1 MIYSL
6 VVNSFK
12 SLATLYLVFISRIY
26 RKFFTPMI
34 NIIRYILTTVLLLTL
49 SFNGQAQQVSAQ
61 QIEQFKKLP
70 KSQQESLAK
79 SLGIDLSA
87 IEAQLS
93 GGSKQKAPVNTP
105 VSTRTS
111 VSDNTDNPNQ
121 KETDGLKDA
130 ELLFKKLP
138 RFGLNVFANAPSTFS
153 PTMDIAIPEGYILG
167 TGDSV
172 LVQIFGKENREINL
186 TINREGELVFPTLGP
201 IMVAGLTFSELKAFI
216 VNKIKQKIIGVDA
229 VVSLEELRSM
239 RIFVLGDAY
248 KPGPYT
254 LSSLSS
260 VTHAIF
266 AAGGVSDIGS
276 LRNIQ
281 LKRNDKI
288 IQQVDLYDLLIKG
301 DSSSDVLLQSGDVV
315 FIPPQSKS
323 VSIIGEVRRPAIY
336 ELNEYDDF
344 ASVIAMA
351 GGLLPSAYPKSTI
364 VERYNQS
371 NLRSILNIDLSD
383 EKQRSK
389 KVQAGDYIRILK
401 SSDLYEESI
410 TLIGAVTRPGK
421 YQWRPEM
428 ALLDLLP
435 RADSHLLAYADLNY
449 AIIVREKDA
458 AKNIEVLQV
467 NLANIFSTE
476 NSIFNHVL
484 EKNDKVIVFSSAT
497 KSSDERL
504 LLDELAYTK
513 KELLAKERRLA
524 IESNKTREFWLKF
537 DQTISVKDDSDALI
551 EQSMSQISGGDVKEQ
566 LNIRDVALF
575 SRKRLLVPIIN
586 KLRRQAGAG
595 QPIQLIEVDGEVKF
609 PGIYPMGKNS
619 RVKELIAAAG
629 GVKESAYLAR
639 AELTR
644 TELRGISSTKVS
656 KNIKLGNALKGI
668 VDDNLLVQSKDRL
681 NVHRIPSW
689 SENHVIELRG
699 EVMFPGKYTVRR
711 GDKLSNIIEKA
722 GGLTTFADPNGSV
735 FSREKLKALE
745 LQNLIKVS
753 SDLRIEMATKSL
765 SNNSTVT
772 SYSEVQSLLA
782 DLTKVEPV
790 GRLVINLPEIIAK
803 NDYDVSVE
811 GGDVLYIPNRKN
823 SINVMG
829 QVQVNSS
836 HMFDSS
842 QSVEDYIKQSGGV
855 KKRADKD
862 RIYIISSNGSIRMLE
877 ESNWFSSNGSSNLR
891 PGDSIVIPLDS
902 EYMNNLTLWTSA
914 TTIMYNTAVAVAA
927 ISGL

>member
-1 MIYSL
+1 MMNMIRY
-6 VVNSFK
+6 V
-12 SLATLYLVFISRIY
+12 LATI
-26 RKFFTPMI
+26 
-34 NIIRYILTTVLLLTL
+34 LLLTL

-70 KSQQESLAK
+70 KSQQASLAK
-79 SLGIDLSA
+79 SMGYDLSA
-87 IEAQLS
+87 IEAQMS
-93 GGSKQKAPVNTP
+93 GSKKKNRPANTH
-105 VSTRTS
+105 VISRRT
-111 VSDNTDNPNQ
+111 DNEDTDNPNQ
-121 KETDGLKDA
+121 KETDDLKDA
-130 ELLFKKLP
+130 EDLFKKLP
-138 RFGLNVFANAPSTFS
+138 RFGLNTFSNAPSTFS
-153 PTMDIAIPEGYILG
+153 PAMDIAIPEGYILG
-167 TGDSV
+167 TGDAVS
-172 LVQIFGKENREINL
+172 VQIFGKENREINL
-186 TINREGELVFPTLGP
+186 TVSREGELVFPTLGP
-201 IMVAGLTFSELKAFI
+201 IKVAGLTFSELKKF
-216 VNKIKQKIIGVDA
+216 VSNKIKQKIIGVDV
-229 VVSLEELRSM
+229 VVSLDELRSM
-239 RIFVLGDAY
+239 RILVLGDAY

-254 LSSLSS
+254 MSSLSS

-266 AAGGVSDIGS
+266 AAGGVSNIGS
-276 LRNIQ
+276 LRTIQ
-281 LKRNDKI
+281 VKRRDKV
-288 IQQVDLYDLLIKG
+288 IQHVDLYDLLING
-301 DSSSDVLLQSGDVV
+301 DSSSDILLQSGDVV

-336 ELNEYDDF
+336 ELNEDDDF
-344 ASVIAMA
+344 ASIIAMA

-383 EKQRSK
+383 KKQRSK

-421 YQWRPEM
+421 YQWRPKM
-428 ALLDLLP
+428 ALIDLLP

-467 NLANIFSTE
+467 NLASIFSAE
-476 NSIFNHVL
+476 NTKDNYIL

-551 EQSMSQISGGDVKEQ
+551 QQSLSQISGGDYKEH

-619 RVKELIAAAG
+619 RIKELIAAAG
-629 GVKESAYLAR
+629 GVKESAYLSR

-644 TELRGISSTKVS
+644 TELMGISSTKVS

-668 VDDNLLVQSKDRL
+668 VDDNLLVKSKDRL

-765 SNNSTVT
+765 SSNSSIT
-772 SYSEVQSLLA
+772 SYSEVKSLLA

-790 GRLVINLPEIIAK
+790 GRLVINLPKIIEI
-803 NDYDVSVE
+803 NDYDVSIE
-811 GGDVLYIPNRKN
+811 GGDVLYIPTRKN

-836 HMFDSS
+836 HMFDAS
-842 QSVEDYIKQSGGV
+842 QSVEDYIKQSGGI
-855 KKRADKD
+855 KKRADD
-862 RIYIISSNGSIRMLE
+862 ERIYIISSNGSIRMLE
-877 ESNWFSSNGSSNLR
+877 ESNWFSSGESSNLR
-891 PGDSIVIPLDS
+891 PGDSIVVPLDA
-902 EYMNNLTLWTSA
+902 EYMNNLSLWSSA

>member
-1 MIYSL
+1 MMNMIRY
-6 VVNSFK
+6 V
-12 SLATLYLVFISRIY
+12 LATI
-26 RKFFTPMI
+26 
-34 NIIRYILTTVLLLTL
+34 LLLTL

-70 KSQQESLAK
+70 KSQQASLAK
-79 SLGIDLSA
+79 SMGYDLSA
-87 IEAQLS
+87 IEAQMS
-93 GGSKQKAPVNTP
+93 GGKNNNRPVNTP
-105 VSTRTS
+105 VISRNTGNE
-111 VSDNTDNPNQ
+111 DTDNPNQ
-121 KETDGLKDA
+121 KQTDDLKDA
-130 ELLFKKLP
+130 EDLFKKLP
-138 RFGLNVFANAPSTFS
+138 RFGLETFANAPSTFS
-153 PTMDIAIPEGYILG
+153 PAMDIAIPEGYILG

-172 LVQIFGKENREINL
+172 SVQIFGKENREINL
-186 TINREGELVFPTLGP
+186 TVSREGELVFPTLGP
-201 IMVAGLTFSELKAFI
+201 IKVAGLTFSELKKF
-216 VNKIKQKIIGVDA
+216 VSNKIKQKIIGVDV
-229 VVSLEELRSM
+229 VVSLDELRSM
-239 RIFVLGDAY
+239 RILVLGDAY

-254 LSSLSS
+254 MSSLSS

-266 AAGGVSDIGS
+266 AAGGVSNIGS

-281 LKRNDKI
+281 VKRRDKV
-288 IQQVDLYDLLIKG
+288 IQQVDLYDLLIHG

-336 ELNEYDDF
+336 ELNKDDDF
-344 ASVIAMA
+344 ASIIAMA

-383 EKQRSK
+383 KKQRSK

-421 YQWRPEM
+421 YQWRPKM

-449 AIIVREKDA
+449 AIIVREKDS

-476 NSIFNHVL
+476 NSKYNHIL

-551 EQSMSQISGGDVKEQ
+551 EQSLVQISGGDVEEK
-566 LNIRDVALF
+566 LSIRDVALF

-595 QPIQLIEVDGEVKF
+595 EPIQLIEVDGEVKF

-619 RVKELIAAAG
+619 RIKELIAAAG
-629 GVKESAYLAR
+629 GVKESAYLSR

-765 SNNSTVT
+765 SSNSAVT
-772 SYSEVQSLLA
+772 SYAEVQSLLA

-790 GRLVINLPEIIAK
+790 GRLVINLPQIIAK
-803 NDYDVSVE
+803 NDYDVSIE
-811 GGDVLYIPNRKN
+811 GGDVLYIPTRKN

-836 HMFDSS
+836 HMFDAS

-855 KKRADKD
+855 KKRADGE

-877 ESNWFSSNGSSNLR
+877 ESNWFSSNDSSNLK
-891 PGDSIVIPLDS
+891 PGDSIVVPLDA

-914 TTIMYNTAVAVAA
+914 TTIMYNTAVAIAA

>member
-1 MIYSL
+1 
-6 VVNSFK
+6 
-12 SLATLYLVFISRIY
+12 
-26 RKFFTPMI
+26 MI
-34 NIIRYILTTVLLLTL
+34 NIIRYVLATVLLLTL

-61 QIEQFKKLP
+61 QIEQFKKMP
-70 KSQQESLAK
+70 KSQQEALAK
-79 SLGIDLSA
+79 SMGIDLSA
-87 IEAQLS
+87 IEAQMS
-93 GGSKQKAPVNTP
+93 GGATQKSSVNTP
-105 VSTRTS
+105 ITPRNSG
-111 VSDNTDNPNQ
+111 SDNTGNPNQ
-121 KETDGLKDA
+121 KETDGLRDA
-130 ELLFKKLP
+130 DDLFKGLP
-138 RFGLNVFANAPSTFS
+138 RFGLNVFANSPSTFS
-153 PTMDIAIPEGYILG
+153 PSMDIAIPEGYILG

-172 LVQIFGKENREINL
+172 SVQVFGKENREVNL
-186 TINREGELVFPTLGP
+186 TINREGQLVFPTLGP
-201 IMVAGLTFSELKAFI
+201 ITVAGLTFAELKKFV
-216 VNKIKQKIIGVDA
+216 VNKVKQKVIGVDV
-229 VVSLEELRSM
+229 VVSLGELRSM
-239 RIFVLGDAY
+239 RIFVLGAAY

-254 LSSLSS
+254 LSSISS

-276 LRNIQ
+276 LRNIEV
-281 LKRNDKI
+281 KRNGKL
-288 IQQVDLYDLLIKG
+288 IQKVDLYDMLIKG
-301 DSSSDVLLQSGDVV
+301 DSSSDVKLQSGDVV
-315 FIPPQSKS
+315 LIPPQSKS
-323 VSIIGEVRRPAIY
+323 VSITGEVRRPAIY
-336 ELNEYDDF
+336 ELNHDDDF
-344 ASVIAMA
+344 ASIIAMA

-383 EKQRSK
+383 KIQRSK

-401 SSDLYEESI
+401 SSDVYEESI

-421 YQWRPEM
+421 YQWRQEM

-449 AIIVREKDA
+449 AIIVRQKDA

-467 NLANIFSTE
+467 NLADIFSDDSSKY
-476 NSIFNHVL
+476 NYILN
-484 EKNDKVIVFSSAT
+484 KNDKVIVFSSAT

-551 EQSMSQISGGDVKEQ
+551 EQSLAQINGGDVIEP

-595 QPIQLIEVDGEVKF
+595 EPIQLIEVDGEVKF

-619 RVKELIAAAG
+619 RIKELVAAAG
-629 GVKESAYLAR
+629 GVKESAYLSR

-644 TELRGISSTKVS
+644 TELAGISSIKVS

-668 VDDNLLVQSKDRL
+668 NEDNLLVQSKDRL

-699 EVMFPGKYTVRR
+699 EVLFPGKYTVRR
-711 GDKLSNIIEKA
+711 GDKLSSIIKKA

-735 FSREKLKALE
+735 FSREKLKQLE
-745 LQNLIKVS
+745 LQNLVKVS

-765 SNNSTVT
+765 ASNSAVT
-772 SYSEVQSLLA
+772 SYNEVQALLA
-782 DLTKVEPV
+782 DLTKVEPI
-790 GRLVINLPEIIAK
+790 GRLVINLPQIIAE
-803 NDYDVSVE
+803 NDYDVSIE
-811 GGDVLYIPNRKN
+811 GGDVLYIPTRKN

-836 HMFDSS
+836 HMYDSTL
-842 QSVEDYIKQSGGV
+842 SVEEYIKQSGGI
-855 KKRADKD
+855 KKRADEE
-862 RIYIISSNGSIRMLE
+862 RIYIISSNGSIRLLE
-877 ESNWFSSNGSSNLR
+877 KSNWFSANGSSNLR
-891 PGDSIVIPLDS
+891 PGDSIVVPLDS

-914 TTIMYNTAVAVAA
+914 TTIMYNTAVAIAA
-927 ISGL
+927 INGL

>member
-1 MIYSL
+1 
-6 VVNSFK
+6 
-12 SLATLYLVFISRIY
+12 
-26 RKFFTPMI
+26 MI
-34 NIIRYILTTVLLLTL
+34 NITRYILATFLLLTFSL
-49 SFNGQAQQVSAQ
+49 TVQAQQVSAQ

-79 SLGIDLSA
+79 SMGIDLSA
-87 IEAQLS
+87 IEAQMS
-93 GGSKQKAPVNTP
+93 GGTTQKAPENTP
-105 VSTRTS
+105 VTPRTTGTEDTNNS
-111 VSDNTDNPNQ
+111 NQAENDDN
-121 KETDGLKDA
+121 KKA
-130 ELLFKKLP
+130 EDLFKKLP
-138 RFGLNVFANAPSTFS
+138 RFGLDVFANAPSTFS
-153 PTMDIAIPEGYILG
+153 PVMDIAIPEGYILG

-172 LVQIFGKENREINL
+172 SVQVFGKENREMNL
-186 TINREGELVFPTLGP
+186 TVSREGELVFPTLGP
-201 IMVAGLTFSELKAFI
+201 IKVAGLTFSELKKFI
-216 VNKIKQKIIGVDA
+216 VNKVKQKIIGVDV
-229 VVSLEELRSM
+229 VVSLAELRSM
-239 RIFVLGDAY
+239 RILVMGAAY

-276 LRNIQ
+276 LRHIQ
-281 LKRNDKI
+281 VKRAGKL
-288 IQQVDLYDLLIKG
+288 IQQVDLYDLLITG

-315 FIPPQSKS
+315 LIPPQSKS
-323 VSIIGEVRRPAIY
+323 VSIAGEVRRPAIY
-336 ELNEYDDF
+336 ELNQDDDF
-344 ASVIAMA
+344 ASVIEMA

-383 EKQRSK
+383 KKQRSK

-421 YQWRPEM
+421 YQWRQEM
-428 ALLDLLP
+428 SLLDLLP

-476 NSIFNHVL
+476 NSKYNYIL

-551 EQSMSQISGGDVKEQ
+551 EQSLAQISGGDVQEQ

-595 QPIQLIEVDGEVKF
+595 EPIQLIEVDGEVKF

-619 RVKELIAAAG
+619 RIKELIAAAG
-629 GVKESAYLAR
+629 GVKESAYLSR

-644 TELRGISSTKVS
+644 TVLKGISSTKVS

-668 VDDNLLVQSKDRL
+668 DEDNLLVQSKDRL

-699 EVMFPGKYTVRR
+699 EVLFPGKYTVRR
-711 GDKLSNIIEKA
+711 GDKLSSIIEKA
-722 GGLTTFADPNGSV
+722 GGLTSFADPNGSV
-735 FSREKLKALE
+735 FSREKLKQLE
-745 LQNLIKVS
+745 LQNIIKVS
-753 SDLRIEMATKSL
+753 ADLRIEMATKSL
-765 SNNSTVT
+765 SSNSAVT
-772 SYSEVQSLLA
+772 SYDEVQSLLA

-790 GRLVINLPEIIAK
+790 GRLVINLPQIIEE
-803 NDYDVSVE
+803 NNYDVSVE
-811 GGDVLYIPNRKN
+811 GGDVLYIPTRKN

-836 HMFDSS
+836 HMFDTS

-855 KKRADKD
+855 KKRADEE

-877 ESNWFSSNGSSNLR
+877 ESNWFSGGDSSNLK
-891 PGDSIVIPLDS
+891 PGDSIVVPLDS

-914 TTIMYNTAVAVAA
+914 TTIMYNTAVAIAA
-927 ISGL
+927 ISGI

>member
-1 MIYSL
+1 MM
-6 VVNSFK
+6 N
-12 SLATLYLVFISRIY
+12 
-26 RKFFTPMI
+26 M
-34 NIIRYILTTVLLLTL
+34 IRYVLAAVFLLTL
-49 SFNGQAQQVSAQ
+49 SFNGKAQQVSAQ
-61 QIEQFKKLP
+61 QIEQFKSLP
-70 KSQQESLAK
+70 KSQQTSLAK
-79 SLGIDLSA
+79 SMGYDLNA
-87 IEAQLS
+87 IEAQIS
-93 GGSKQKAPVNTP
+93 GSSKQKAPVNTP
-105 VSTRTS
+105 VSQRAAGDD
-111 VSDNTDNPNQ
+111 VTDNLNQ
-121 KETDGLKDA
+121 KETDDFNDA
-130 ELLFKKLP
+130 EDLFKKLP

-153 PTMDIAIPEGYILG
+153 PAMDIAIPEGYILG

-172 LVQIFGKENREINL
+172 SVQIFGKENREINL
-186 TINREGELVFPTLGP
+186 TVSREGELVFPTLGP
-201 IMVAGLTFSELKAFI
+201 IKVAGLTFSELKKFV
-216 VNKIKQKIIGVDA
+216 VNKIKQKIIGVDV
-229 VVSLEELRSM
+229 VVSLDELRSM
-239 RIFVLGDAY
+239 RVFVLGDAY

-266 AAGGVSDIGS
+266 AAGGVSNIGS

-281 LKRNDKI
+281 VKRREQI
-288 IQQVDLYDLLIKG
+288 IQQVDLYDLLING

-315 FIPPQSKS
+315 FIPPLSKS
-323 VSIIGEVRRPAIY
+323 VSIIGEVRRQAIY
-336 ELNEYDDF
+336 ELNNDDDF

-383 EKQRSK
+383 KKQRSK

-421 YQWRPEM
+421 YQWRPKM

-467 NLANIFSTE
+467 NLANIFSVG
-476 NSIFNHVL
+476 NSKDNYIL
-484 EKNDKVIVFSSAT
+484 ERNDKVIVFSSAT

-513 KELLAKERRLA
+513 KELLAKERILA

-551 EQSMSQISGGDVKEQ
+551 EQSIQQISGGEVTEP

-595 QPIQLIEVDGEVKF
+595 EPIQLIEVDGEVKF

-619 RVKELIAAAG
+619 RINQLIAAAG

-644 TELRGISSTKVS
+644 TELRGISSTKIS
-656 KNIKLGNALKGI
+656 KNIKLGNAIKGI
-668 VDDNLLVQSKDRL
+668 DDDNLLVQSKDRL

-722 GGLTTFADPNGSV
+722 GGLTTFADPNGSI

-765 SNNSTVT
+765 STNSAVT
-772 SYSEVQSLLA
+772 AYTEVQSLLD

-790 GRLVINLPEIIAK
+790 GRLVINLPQIIAN
-803 NDYDVSVE
+803 NDYNISVE
-811 GGDVLYIPNRKN
+811 GGDVLYIPTRKN

-855 KKRADKD
+855 KKRADEE

-877 ESNWFSSNGSSNLR
+877 ESNWFSSNDSSNLR
-891 PGDSIVIPLDS
+891 PGDSIVVPLDS

>member
-1 MIYSL
+1 MM
-6 VVNSFK
+6 N
-12 SLATLYLVFISRIY
+12 
-26 RKFFTPMI
+26 M
-34 NIIRYILTTVLLLTL
+34 IRYVLATVLLLTL

-61 QIEQFKKLP
+61 QIEQFKQLP

-79 SLGIDLSA
+79 NLGIDLSA
-87 IEAQLS
+87 IEAQMS

-105 VSTRTS
+105 VLPRTLGK
-111 VSDNTDNPNQ
+111 DDTDNPNQ
-121 KETDGLKDA
+121 IEMDQIKDA
-130 ELLFKKLP
+130 EDLFKKLP
-138 RFGLNVFANAPSTFS
+138 RFGLDVFANAPSTFA
-153 PTMDIAIPEGYILG
+153 PAMDIAIPEGYILG

-172 LVQIFGKENREINL
+172 SVHIFGKENREMNL
-186 TINREGELVFPTLGP
+186 TVSREGVLVFPTLGP
-201 IMVAGLTFSELKAFI
+201 IKVAGLTFSELKKFVAA
-216 VNKIKQKIIGVDA
+216 KIKQKIIGVDV
-229 VVSLEELRSM
+229 VVSLDELRSM

-266 AAGGVSDIGS
+266 AAGGVSNIGS
-276 LRNIQ
+276 LRHIQ
-281 LKRNDKI
+281 VKRRDKVV
-288 IQQVDLYDLLIKG
+288 QQVDLYDLLING

-323 VSIIGEVRRPAIY
+323 VSITGEVRRPAIY
-336 ELNEYDDF
+336 ELNKDDDF
-344 ASVIAMA
+344 ASIIAMA

-383 EKQRSK
+383 KKQRSK

-421 YQWRPEM
+421 YQWRPKM
-428 ALLDLLP
+428 SLLDLLP

-449 AIIVREKDA
+449 GIIVREKDA

-476 NSIFNHVL
+476 NSKDNYIL

-524 IESNKTREFWLKF
+524 IESNNTRKFWFKF
-537 DQTISVKDDSDALI
+537 DQTISAKDDSDALI
-551 EQSMSQISGGDVKEQ
+551 EQSLSQISGGDVKEQ

-595 QPIQLIEVDGEVKF
+595 EPIQLIEVDGEVKF

-619 RVKELIAAAG
+619 RIKELIAAAG

-644 TELRGISSTKVS
+644 TELRGISSTKIS

-711 GDKLSNIIEKA
+711 GDKLSSLIAKA

-765 SNNSTVT
+765 SNNGAIS
-772 SYSEVQSLLA
+772 SYNEVQALLA

-790 GRLVINLPEIIAK
+790 GRLVINLPKIIAN
-803 NDYDVSVE
+803 NDYDVAIE
-811 GGDVLYIPNRKN
+811 GGDVLYIPTRKN

-836 HMFDSS
+836 HMFDST

-855 KKRADKD
+855 KKRADEE

-877 ESNWFSSNGSSNLR
+877 ESNWFSSDDNSNLR
-891 PGDSIVIPLDS
+891 PGDSIVVPLDS

-914 TTIMYNTAVAVAA
+914 TTIMYNTAVAIAA

>member
-1 MIYSL
+1 MM
-6 VVNSFK
+6 N
-12 SLATLYLVFISRIY
+12 
-26 RKFFTPMI
+26 M
-34 NIIRYILTTVLLLTL
+34 IRYVLAAVFLLTL
-49 SFNGQAQQVSAQ
+49 SFNGKAQQVSAQ
-61 QIEQFKKLP
+61 QIEQFKSLP
-70 KSQQESLAK
+70 KSQQTSLAK
-79 SLGIDLSA
+79 SMGYDLNA
-87 IEAQLS
+87 IETQIS
-93 GGSKQKAPVNTP
+93 GSSKQKAPVNTP
-105 VSTRTS
+105 VSQRAAGDD
-111 VSDNTDNPNQ
+111 VTDNLNQ
-121 KETDGLKDA
+121 KETDDFNDA
-130 ELLFKKLP
+130 EDLFKKLP

-153 PTMDIAIPEGYILG
+153 PAMDIAIPEGYILG

-172 LVQIFGKENREINL
+172 SVQIFGKENREINL
-186 TINREGELVFPTLGP
+186 TVSREGELVFPTLGP
-201 IMVAGLTFSELKAFI
+201 IKVAGLTFSELKKFV
-216 VNKIKQKIIGVDA
+216 VNKIKQKIIGVDV
-229 VVSLEELRSM
+229 VVSLDELRSM
-239 RIFVLGDAY
+239 RVFVLGDAY

-266 AAGGVSDIGS
+266 AAGGVSNIGS

-281 LKRNDKI
+281 VKRREQI
-288 IQQVDLYDLLIKG
+288 IQQVDLYDLLING

-315 FIPPQSKS
+315 FIPPLSKS

-336 ELNEYDDF
+336 ELNNDDDF

-383 EKQRSK
+383 KKQRSK

-421 YQWRPEM
+421 YQWRPKM

-467 NLANIFSTE
+467 NLANIFSVG
-476 NSIFNHVL
+476 NSKDNYIL
-484 EKNDKVIVFSSAT
+484 ERNDKVIVFSSAT

-513 KELLAKERRLA
+513 KELLAKERILA

-551 EQSMSQISGGDVKEQ
+551 EQSIQQISGGEVTEP

-595 QPIQLIEVDGEVKF
+595 EPIQLIEVDGEVKF

-619 RVKELIAAAG
+619 RINQLIAAAG

-644 TELRGISSTKVS
+644 TELRGISSTKIS
-656 KNIKLGNALKGI
+656 KNIKLGNAIKGI
-668 VDDNLLVQSKDRL
+668 DDDNLLVQSKDRL

-722 GGLTTFADPNGSV
+722 GGLTTFADPNGSI

-765 SNNSTVT
+765 STNSAVT
-772 SYSEVQSLLA
+772 AYTEVQSLLD

-790 GRLVINLPEIIAK
+790 GRLVINLPQIIAN
-803 NDYDVSVE
+803 NDYNISVE
-811 GGDVLYIPNRKN
+811 GGDVLYIPTRKN

-855 KKRADKD
+855 KKRADEE

-877 ESNWFSSNGSSNLR
+877 ESNWFSSNDSSNLR
-891 PGDSIVIPLDS
+891 PGDSIVVPLDS

>member
-1 MIYSL
+1 M
-6 VVNSFK
+6 
-12 SLATLYLVFISRIY
+12 
-26 RKFFTPMI
+26 
-34 NIIRYILTTVLLLTL
+34 
-49 SFNGQAQQVSAQ
+49 
-61 QIEQFKKLP
+61 
-70 KSQQESLAK
+70 
-79 SLGIDLSA
+79 GIDLSA
-87 IEAQLS
+87 IEAQMS
-93 GGSKQKAPVNTP
+93 GGAKQSRPVNTP
-105 VSTRTS
+105 VISRNTGNE
-111 VSDNTDNPNQ
+111 DTDNPNQ
-121 KETDGLKDA
+121 KETDDLKDA
-130 ELLFKKLP
+130 DDLFKKLP
-138 RFGLNVFANAPSTFS
+138 RFGLDTFSNAPSTFS
-153 PTMDIAIPEGYILG
+153 PAMDIAIPEGYILG

-172 LVQIFGKENREINL
+172 SVQIFGKENREINL
-186 TINREGELVFPTLGP
+186 TVSREGELVFPTLGP
-201 IMVAGLTFSELKAFI
+201 IKVAGLTFTELKKFVA
-216 VNKIKQKIIGVDA
+216 NKVKQKIIGVDV
-229 VVSLEELRSM
+229 VVSLDELRSM
-239 RIFVLGDAY
+239 RIFVFGDAY

-266 AAGGVSDIGS
+266 AAGGVSNIGS

-281 LKRNDKI
+281 VKRRDKVV
-288 IQQVDLYDLLIKG
+288 QEVDLYDFIIKG
-301 DSSSDVLLQSGDVV
+301 ESSSDILLQSGDVV

-336 ELNEYDDF
+336 ELNEEDDF

-383 EKQRSK
+383 KEQRSK

-421 YQWRPEM
+421 YQWRPKM

-476 NSIFNHVL
+476 NSKYNYIL

-497 KSSDERL
+497 KSSDERF

-524 IESNKTREFWLKF
+524 IESSKTREFWLKF
-537 DQTISVKDDSDALI
+537 DQTISVKDDSDSSI
-551 EQSMSQISGGDVKEQ
+551 EQSLTQISGGDVEEI

-619 RVKELIAAAG
+619 RIKELIAAAG

-668 VDDNLLVQSKDRL
+668 DEDNLMVQSKDRL

-699 EVMFPGKYTVRR
+699 EVLFPGKYTVRR

-765 SNNSTVT
+765 SSNSTVT

-790 GRLVINLPEIIAK
+790 GRLVINLPQIIAK

-811 GGDVLYIPNRKN
+811 GGDILYIPTRKN

-842 QSVEDYIKQSGGV
+842 QSVEDYIQQSGGV
-855 KKRADKD
+855 KKRADEE

-877 ESNWFSSNGSSNLR
+877 ESNWFSSDDSSNLR
-891 PGDSIVIPLDS
+891 PGDSIVVPLDA

-914 TTIMYNTAVAVAA
+914 TTIMYNTAVAIAA
-927 ISGL
+927 ISGI

>member
-1 MIYSL
+1 M
-6 VVNSFK
+6 
-12 SLATLYLVFISRIY
+12 
-26 RKFFTPMI
+26 M
-34 NIIRYILTTVLLLTL
+34 NIIRYVIATILLSTL
-49 SFNGQAQQVSAQ
+49 SLNLHAQQVSAQ

-70 KSQQESLAK
+70 KSQQQALAK
-79 SLGIDLSA
+79 SMGIDLSA

-93 GGSKQKAPVNTP
+93 GSRTKAAPVNTP
-105 VSTRTS
+105 VIART
-111 VSDNTDNPNQ
+111 VDRDNTDNPNQ
-121 KETDGLKDA
+121 KETDELRDA
-130 ELLFKKLP
+130 EDLFKKLP
-138 RFGLNVFANAPSTFS
+138 RFGLDVFANAPSTFS
-153 PTMDIAIPEGYILG
+153 PVMDIAIPEGYILG

-172 LVQIFGKENREINL
+172 AIQVFGKENLEMQL
-186 TINREGELVFPTLGP
+186 TVSREGELILPNLGP
-201 IMVAGLTFSELKAFI
+201 ISVAGLTFSELKSFV
-216 VNKIKQKIIGVDA
+216 VNKIKQKIIGVNV
-229 VVSLEELRSM
+229 VVSLAELRSM

-248 KPGPYT
+248 TPGPYT

-266 AAGGVSDIGS
+266 AAGGVSNIGS
-276 LRNIQ
+276 LRHIQ
-281 LKRNDKI
+281 VKRSGKL
-288 IQQVDLYDLLIKG
+288 IQKVDLYDLLING
-301 DSSSDVLLQSGDVV
+301 DSSSDILLQSGDVI

-323 VSIIGEVRRPAIY
+323 VSIAGEVRRPAIY
-336 ELNEYDDF
+336 ELSKSDDF
-344 ASVIAMA
+344 ASIIQMA

-371 NLRSILNIDLSD
+371 NLRSILNIDLSNRM
-383 EKQRSK
+383 QRSK

-421 YQWRPEM
+421 YQWRKSM
-428 ALLDLLP
+428 AILDLLP

-458 AKNIEVLQV
+458 AKNIDVLQV
-467 NLANIFSTE
+467 NLADIFS
-476 NSIFNHVL
+476 NNDSNYNLIL

-513 KELLAKERRLA
+513 KELLAKERKLA
-524 IESNKTREFWLKF
+524 IESSKKRNFWLKF

-551 EQSMSQISGGDVKEQ
+551 GQSLVQINGGGVEEK

-595 QPIQLIEVDGEVKF
+595 EPIQLVEVDGEVKF
-609 PGIYPMGKNS
+609 PGIYPLGKNS
-619 RVKELIAAAG
+619 KINELIAAAG

-644 TELRGISSTKVS
+644 TQLKGISSVKIS
-656 KNIKLGNALKGI
+656 KNIKLGNALKEI
-668 VDDNLLVQSKDRL
+668 DEDNIILASKDRL
-681 NVHRIPSW
+681 NIHRIPSW

-699 EVMFPGKYTVRR
+699 EVLFPGKYTVRR
-711 GDKLSNIIEKA
+711 GDKLSSIIQKA
-722 GGLTTFADPNGSV
+722 GGLTSFADPNGSV
-735 FSREKLKALE
+735 FSRVKLQQLEK
-745 LQNLIKVS
+745 QNLIKVS

-765 SNNSTVT
+765 SSNSSVT
-772 SYSEVQSLLA
+772 SYSEIQSLLA

-790 GRLVINLPEIIAK
+790 GRLVINLPKIIAS
-803 NDYDVSVE
+803 NDYDVAVE
-811 GGDVLYIPNRKN
+811 GGDVLYIPTKKY
-823 SINVMG
+823 SVNVMG

-836 HMFDSS
+836 HMFDPSR
-842 QSVEDYIKQSGGV
+842 SVEEYIAQSGGL
-855 KKRADKD
+855 KKRADD
-862 RIYIISSNGSIRMLE
+862 ERIYIISSNGSIRILKKN
-877 ESNWFSSNGSSNLR
+877 NWFTDAGNTSLK
-891 PGDSIVIPLDS
+891 PGDSIVVPLDS
-902 EYMNNLTLWTSA
+902 EYMNSLTLWTTA

-927 ISGL
+927 ISGI

>member
-1 MIYSL
+1 MMNMIRY
-6 VVNSFK
+6 V
-12 SLATLYLVFISRIY
+12 LATI
-26 RKFFTPMI
+26 
-34 NIIRYILTTVLLLTL
+34 LLLTL
-49 SFNGQAQQVSAQ
+49 SFNGQAQQVTAQ

-70 KSQQESLAK
+70 KAQQESLAT
-79 SLGIDLSA
+79 SMGIDLSA
-87 IEAQLS
+87 IEAQMS
-93 GGSKQKAPVNTP
+93 GGGGQSRPVNTP
-105 VSTRTS
+105 VISRNTS
-111 VSDNTDNPNQ
+111 NEDTDNPNQ
-121 KETDGLKDA
+121 KEMDDLKDA
-130 ELLFKKLP
+130 DDLFKKLP
-138 RFGLNVFANAPSTFS
+138 RFGLDTFSNAPSTFS

-172 LVQIFGKENREINL
+172 SVQIFGKENREVNL
-186 TINREGELVFPTLGP
+186 TISREGNLVFPTLGP
-201 IMVAGLTFSELKAFI
+201 IKVAGLTFSGLKKFV
-216 VNKIKQKIIGVDA
+216 VNKVKQKIIGVDV
-229 VVSLEELRSM
+229 VVSLDELRSM
-239 RIFVLGDAY
+239 RILVLGDAY

-266 AAGGVSDIGS
+266 AAGGVSNIGS

-281 LKRNDKI
+281 VKRRGKI
-288 IQQVDLYDLLIKG
+288 VQEVDLYDLLIHG
-301 DSSSDVLLQSGDVV
+301 DSSSDILLQTDDVV

-336 ELNEYDDF
+336 ELNNDDDF
-344 ASVIAMA
+344 ASIIAMA

-383 EKQRSK
+383 KKQRSK

-421 YQWRPEM
+421 YQWRPKM

-467 NLANIFSTE
+467 NLAKIFSTQ
-476 NSIFNHVL
+476 NSNDNYIL

-524 IESNKTREFWLKF
+524 IESSNTSKFWLKF
-537 DQTISVKDDSDALI
+537 DQTISAKDDSDALI
-551 EQSMSQISGGDVKEQ
+551 EQSLSQISGGDVKEQ

-575 SRKRLLVPIIN
+575 SRTRLLVPIIN

-619 RVKELIAAAG
+619 RIRELIAAAG
-629 GVKESAYLAR
+629 GVKESAYLSR

-668 VDDNLLVQSKDRL
+668 TEDNLLVQSKDRL

-765 SNNSTVT
+765 SSNSNVT

-782 DLTKVEPV
+782 DLTKVEPI
-790 GRLVINLPEIIAK
+790 GRLVINLPQIIEK
-803 NDYDVSVE
+803 NDYDVSIE
-811 GGDVLYIPNRKN
+811 GGDVLYIPTRKN

-842 QSVEDYIKQSGGV
+842 QSIEDYIKQSGGI
-855 KKRADKD
+855 KKRADD
-862 RIYIISSNGSIRMLE
+862 ERIYIISSNGSIRMLE
-877 ESNWFSSNGSSNLR
+877 ESNWFSSGDNSNLR
-891 PGDSIVIPLDS
+891 PGDSIVVPLDS

-914 TTIMYNTAVAVAA
+914 TTIMYNTAVAIAA
-927 ISGL
+927 ISGI